1 MVLITLEGIDGSGK
15 STLLSAL
22 EDSLSDLSPVFT
34 REPGATWV
42 GEQVR
47 RAIAERADP
56 VTEALLFAAD
66 HASHLEAI
74 VRPALASGR
83 LVISD
88 RYTDS
93 RYAYQSATLEGIIP
107 DPLGWLRAVHDGWT
121 VPPDR
126 TVLLVLPVAEALR
139 RKAGAAVSEHFEE
152 ATLLERVQEN
162 YLRLAE
168 EEPSR
173 FLVIDAG
180 RPAREVHSLVAAA
193 IRDWYGSLRS
203 RRQRS

>member
-1 MVLITLEGIDGSGK
+1 VVLITLEGIDGSGK
-15 STLLSAL
+15 SSLLSAL
-22 EDSLSDLSPVFT
+22 EKSLSDLSPVFT

-66 HASHLEAI
+66 HAAHLEAV
-74 VRPALASGR
+74 VRPALAAGR

-107 DPLGWLRAVHDGWT
+107 DPLGWLKAVHDGWT

-139 RKAGAAVSEHFEE
+139 RKSGKGVSEHFEE

-162 YLRLAE
+162 YLRISAE
-168 EEPSR
+168 EPMR
-173 FLVIDAG
+173 FLVVDAG
-180 RPAREVHSLVAAA
+180 QPEEKVHALVSAA
-193 IRDWYGSLRS
+193 IREWHGSLRS
-203 RRQRS
+203 RHR

>member
-22 EDSLSDLSPVFT
+22 EKSLSDLSPVFT

-47 RAIAERADP
+47 RAITERADP

-66 HASHLEAI
+66 HAAHLEAV
-74 VRPALASGR
+74 VRPALAAGR

-107 DPLGWLRAVHDGWT
+107 DPLGWLKSVHDGWT
-121 VPPDR
+121 IPPDR

-139 RKAGAAVSEHFEE
+139 RKSGSGLSEHFEE

-162 YLRLAE
+162 YLRLSA

-180 RPAREVHSLVAAA
+180 QQEEKVHTLVSAA
-193 IRDWYGSLRS
+193 IRDWHGSLRS
-203 RRQRS
+203 RRR

>member
-1 MVLITLEGIDGSGK
+1 VVLITLEGIDGSGK

-22 EDSLSDLSPVFT
+22 EKSLSDLSPVFT

-47 RAIAERADP
+47 RAITERADP

-66 HASHLEAI
+66 HAAHLEAV
-74 VRPALASGR
+74 VRPALAAGR

-107 DPLGWLRAVHDGWT
+107 DPLGWLKSVHDGWT
-121 VPPDR
+121 IPPDR

-139 RKAGAAVSEHFEE
+139 RKSGSGLSEHFEE

-162 YLRLAE
+162 YLRLSA

-180 RPAREVHSLVAAA
+180 QQEEKVHTLVSAA
-193 IRDWYGSLRS
+193 IRDWHGSLRS
-203 RRQRS
+203 RRR